1 MAFRDTAKDFVDK
14 LPKHRDNSFYNTDG
28 FVGAP
33 DDRRGEPDQ
42 VQTVVS
48 PNGFLWT
55 MVMLNVTMGQ
65 LTGEEFWDAWWKE
78 PSVPAL
84 LRDKVRNPASFL

>member
-1 MAFRDTAKDFVDK
+1 MIVAANPTKFK
-14 LPKHRDNSFYNTDG
+14 
-28 FVGAP
+28 
-33 DDRRGEPDQ
+33 
-42 VQTVVS
+42 TVVS

>member
-1 MAFRDTAKDFVDK
+1 LTPDPQGIYRGALNIKDDVTGPDRVRNGIQ
-14 LPKHRDNSFYNTDG
+14 LSPDG
-28 FVGAP
+28 FV
-33 DDRRGEPDQ
+33 
-42 VQTVVS
+42 
-48 PNGFLWT
+48 WT

-65 LTGEEFWDAWWKE
+65 VSGDDRWDEWWKE